1 MRHVCTNERGIWK
14 SLLFMWIVHEMWA
27 SGQEKLNHHSFI
39 ADLFIFN

>member
-27 SGQEKLNHHSFI
+27 SGQEKIKPSFVYCGFVYI
-39 ADLFIFN
+39 